1 MVFKLTGN
9 CLRKVSYSAWGKGYA
24 YRQETVCER
33 FPTRHGKRD
42 MHTDRKLLA
51 KGFLLGV
58 GERNTLS
65 FLIGGTKTLPAFL
78 PAPPVILSRR
88 RRISV
93 HAVNDSAAG
102 HARAR
107 HAPSRPL
114 VLTAFTLT
122 YHAYRD
128 PSLALRMTC
137 VRREG
142 IASGAARRPVIS
154 SGAASRNGERGIGTI
169 ETLSPEI
176 SCFIAACTI

>member
-1 MVFKLTGN
+1 M
-9 CLRKVSYSAWGKGYA
+9 
-24 YRQETVCER
+24 
-33 FPTRHGKRD
+33 
-42 MHTDRKLLA
+42 
-51 KGFLLGV
+51 
-58 GERNTLS
+58 
-65 FLIGGTKTLPAFL
+65 LPAFL

-93 HAVNDSAAG
+93 PVVNDSAAG
-102 HARAR
+102 HARTR
-107 HAPSRPL
+107 YSPSCPL

-154 SGAASRNGERGIGTI
+154 SGDASRNGGRGIGTI
-169 ETLSPEI
+169 DTESRDLLFHCGVYHLRRDFGAPLPTVEMTVEVEYRVCYCGGI
-176 SCFIAACTI
+176 SGIPLN

>member
-1 MVFKLTGN
+1 MTVE
-9 CLRKVSYSAWGKGYA
+9 VE
-24 YRQETVCER
+24 YRV
-33 FPTRHGKRD
+33 RHC
-42 MHTDRKLLA
+42 
-51 KGFLLGV
+51 
-58 GERNTLS
+58 
-65 FLIGGTKTLPAFL
+65 GGDFRAPFELPAGQDITSVNTCFL

-93 HAVNDSAAG
+93 PAVNDPAAG

-107 HAPSRPL
+107 YSPSCPL

-142 IASGAARRPVIS
+142 FVFYAARRPVIS
-154 SGAASRNGERGIGTI
+154 SGAACRDGGSGIGTI
-169 ETLSPEI
+169 DTESRDLLLHCGMYHLRRDFGAPLPTVEMTVEVECRVRYCGGISGLRLS
-176 SCFIAACTI
+176 